1 MGLEVSG
8 RSAAAGKRTCLLVVP
23 SCSLLRDD
31 TCCASCLVSSRA
43 SCGCKSANS
52 GKLLCD
58 GVPAFVV
65 IFMFFLLLKSRE
77 LHIT

>member
-1 MGLEVSG
+1 M
-8 RSAAAGKRTCLLVVP
+8 CLLVVP

-65 IFMFFLLLKSRE
+65 IFMFFFVIKVEGIAYNLRK
-77 LHIT
+77 HHGICKID